1 MDSIDLL
8 KIAASV
14 AALAIAIIGHE
25 IMHGWVAF
33 KYGDTTAKSAG
44 RLSINPL
51 IHIDPV
57 GTILVPLMMYFIPML
72 LGMGGGILFG
82 WAKPVPI
89 NMRTVLNNG
98 GYNAAMQVSLA
109 GIAYNFA
116 LAALFAVFLTSMAV
130 PVQGDGLG
138 YIFLYLLVMQLVLIN
153 VLLGVFNLLPI
164 PQFDGAHFVMF
175 AALKMGFYKVAQ
187 WFERMEPYGM
197 IIVIILLVTPL
208 SQYVL
213 FMPVQYVLGLLLS

>member
-8 KIAASV
+8 RIAASV
-14 AALAIAIIGHE
+14 IALAIAIIGHE
-25 IMHGWVAF
+25 IMHGWVAY
-33 KYGDTTAKSAG
+33 KYGDTTAKDSG

-57 GTILVPLMMYFIPML
+57 GTIAVPLMMYFIPML

-89 NMRTVLNNG
+89 NMRTVVNNG
-98 GYNAAMQVSLA
+98 GLNAAMQVSLA
-109 GIAYNFA
+109 GIAYNFVM
-116 LAALFAVFLTSMAV
+116 AAFFAVILTSMQQ
-130 PVQGDGLG
+130 PVDSDGLG
-138 YIFLYLLVMQLVLIN
+138 YIFLFLVVMQLVLIN
-153 VLLGVFNLLPI
+153 VVLGVFNLLPI

-175 AALKMGFYKVAQ
+175 LSLRLGLQRVAM

-197 IIVIILLVTPL
+197 LFVIILLITPL
-208 SQYVL
+208 KEYVL
-213 FMPVQYVLGLLLS
+213 YMPVQFVLQLLLS

>member
-1 MDSIDLL
+1 VDSIDLL

-14 AALAIAIIGHE
+14 LALAVAIIGHE
-25 IMHGWVAF
+25 IMHGWVAY
-33 KYGDTTAKSAG
+33 KYGDTTAKDAG
-44 RLSINPL
+44 RLSVNPL

-57 GTILVPLMMYFIPML
+57 GTIAVPLMMYFIPML
-72 LGMGGGILFG
+72 LGMGSGFLFG

-89 NMRTVLNNG
+89 NMRTVIHNG

-116 LAALFAVFLTSMAV
+116 LAALFAVFLTGMHE
-130 PVQGDGLG
+130 PVQSDGLG
-138 YIFLYLLVMQLVLIN
+138 YVFLFLLIMQLVLIN
-153 VLLGVFNLLPI
+153 VVLGVFNLLPI
-164 PQFDGAHFVMF
+164 PQFDGAHFIMF
-175 AALKMGFYKVAQ
+175 LSMKLGLYKIAM

-197 IIVIILLVTPL
+197 LIVIVLLITPL

-213 FMPVQYVLGLLLS
+213 FMPVQYVLHLLLS

>member
-1 MDSIDLL
+1 VDSIDLL

-116 LAALFAVFLTSMAV
+116 LAALFAVFLTSMAA

-138 YIFLYLLVMQLVLIN
+138 YIFVYLLVMQLVLIN

>member
-14 AALAIAIIGHE
+14 LALAVAIIGHE
-25 IMHGWVAF
+25 IMHGWVAY
-33 KYGDTTAKSAG
+33 KYGDTTAKDAG
-44 RLSINPL
+44 RLSVNPL

-57 GTILVPLMMYFIPML
+57 GTIAVPLMMYFIPML
-72 LGMGGGILFG
+72 LGMGSGFLFG

-89 NMRTVLNNG
+89 NMRTVIHNG

-116 LAALFAVFLTSMAV
+116 LAALFAVFLTGMHE
-130 PVQGDGLG
+130 PVQSDGLG
-138 YIFLYLLVMQLVLIN
+138 YVFLFLLIMQLVLIN
-153 VLLGVFNLLPI
+153 VVLGVFNLLPI
-164 PQFDGAHFVMF
+164 PQFDGAHFIMF
-175 AALKMGFYKVAQ
+175 LSMKLGLYKIAM

-197 IIVIILLVTPL
+197 LIVIVLLITPL

-213 FMPVQYVLGLLLS
+213 FMPVQYVLHLLLS